1 MATMNS
7 GGLVQVSRITT
18 FPKLVKLRKIFLAG
32 VNENKNKLG
41 KVLEMNRKYRILD
54 YKRSDSFISGFR

>member
-7 GGLVQVSRITT
+7 GGLVEVSRITT
-18 FPKLVKLRKIFLAG
+18 FLKLVKTRKIFLAG

-54 YKRSDSFISGFR
+54 